1 MQSNL
6 NHLKQEMA
14 MLQAVLEQQG
24 TQESEESPCKV
35 NGQSGEKDN
44 PDSHQTTS
52 CSQGE
57 DRNIKC
63 ARSPTPPSTPS
74 DSQLRLKRTPVQV
87 KATINLLSN
96 AATPS
101 QEATTDND
109 GDGKWNWEEME
120 KETGDDTSVPEEES
134 ARIFPL
140 LVEMG
145 KAASRAL
152 DSHGP
157 PIWAL
162 DACGPPIWALDTRGP
177 SIWVLDAQAPPTQA

>member
-1 MQSNL
+1 MDATQL
-6 NHLKQEMA
+6 AEM
-14 MLQAVLEQQG
+14 LDLLRQTLTAVAQG
-24 TQESEESPCKV
+24 SAGPAGPDPRLMRPTKMTAEVITSAAQRPEEMSF
-35 NGQSGEKDN
+35 
-44 PDSHQTTS
+44 
-52 CSQGE
+52 E
-57 DRNIKC
+57 DEF

-96 AATPS
+96 AANPS

-109 GDGKWNWEEME
+109 GDGKRNWEEME

-145 KAASRAL
+145 TAASRAL

-157 PIWAL
+157 PVWAL
-162 DACGPPIWALDTRGP
+162 DARGPPFWALDTRGP